1 MELNNKDNE
10 GLQEAIKGVR
20 LAVQGERED
29 ELFYDYLIEEAP
41 SMESSTNN
49 NMEDTQN
56 NTMGDFVNTNM
67 VNVINNGMGAPQNN
81 TEGNNTS
88 IKNTYIYIPHP
99 KNLEPLYYFNK
110 TFILIYILFNFCVF

>member
-10 GLQEAIKGVR
+10 SLQEAIKGV
-20 LAVQGERED
+20 RED

-88 IKNTYIYIPHP
+88 IKNTYIYSSS
-99 KNLEPLYYFNK
+99 
-110 TFILIYILFNFCVF
+110 